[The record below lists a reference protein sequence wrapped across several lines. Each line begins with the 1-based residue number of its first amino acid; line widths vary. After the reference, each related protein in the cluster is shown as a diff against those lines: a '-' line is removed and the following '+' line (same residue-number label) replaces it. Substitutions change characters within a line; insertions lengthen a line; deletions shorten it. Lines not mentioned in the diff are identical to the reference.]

1 MYRIKRILSIL
12 LATLFVLSLKAQT
25 TQETA
30 KQILD
35 NAIAVFRANGG
46 VKINFT
52 VKMFSKNKSAKE
64 IQGVI
69 QLKGEKFLLKTNDA
83 VTWFDGKTQ
92 WSYWIENGEVNITTP
107 AAEELQSINPYALLS
122 LYRNGFE
129 YKQGA
134 TVQFQGKP
142 VYELILKA
150 IAKSEQNTSN
160 IRLYIAKK
168 SYQPVCMIMEQREGN
183 RSEIT
188 VLNYQNRQKY
198 DDTLFIFDKKNY
210 PGVEII
216 DLR

>member
-1 MYRIKRILSIL
+1 MKRLLYIL
-12 LATLFVLSLKAQT
+12 LTTLFVLSLKAQT

-35 NAIAVFRANGG
+35 NTAAAFRTNGG
-46 VKINFT
+46 IKINFT
-52 VKMFSKNKSAKE
+52 VRIVSKNPSSRE
-64 IQGVI
+64 IQGAI

-107 AAEELQSINPYALLS
+107 TAEELQSINPYTLLS

-129 YKQGA
+129 YKQG
-134 TVQFQGKP
+134 TRVQFQGKP
-142 VYELILKA
+142 VYEIILKA
-150 IAKSEQNTSN
+150 VAKSEHDVSN
-160 IRLYIAKK
+160 IRLYIAKE
-168 SYQPVCMIMEQREGN
+168 SYQPVYMLTEQREGN
-183 RSEIT
+183 WSEIT
-188 VLNYQNRQKY
+188 VTSYQNRQKY
-198 DDTLFIFDKKNY
+198 EDTLFTFDKKNY

>member
-1 MYRIKRILSIL
+1 MKGILSIL
-12 LATLFVLSLKAQT
+12 LTVLFVLSLKAQT
-25 TQETA
+25 TPETT

-35 NAIAVFRANGG
+35 NAIAAFRANEG

-52 VKMFSKNKSAKE
+52 VKMFTKNSSPSN
-64 IQGVI
+64 IQGTI
-69 QLKGEKFLLKTNDA
+69 QLKGEKFLLKTGDA

-92 WSYWIENGEVNITTP
+92 WSYWIKNDEVNITIPT
-107 AAEELQSINPYALLS
+107 AEELQSINPYALLS

-129 YKQGA
+129 YRQGTTA
-134 TVQFQGKP
+134 QFQGKP
-142 VYELILKA
+142 VYEIILTA
-150 IAKSEQNTSN
+150 IAKSEQEISN

-168 SYQPVCMIMEQREGN
+168 SYQPVCMVMEQREGN
-183 RSEIT
+183 RSEIIVT
-188 VLNYQNRQKY
+188 NYQNRQKY

>member
-1 MYRIKRILSIL
+1 MCIL
-12 LATLFVLSLKAQT
+12 LTTLFVLSLKTET
-25 TQETA
+25 TQETT

-35 NAIAVFRANGG
+35 NAVAAFRANGG

-52 VKMFSKNKSAKE
+52 VKMFSKNQSSKE
-64 IQGVI
+64 IQGAI

-83 VTWFDGKTQ
+83 ITWFDGKTQ

-107 AAEELQSINPYALLS
+107 TAEELQSINPYTLLPF
-122 LYRNGFE
+122 YRNGFE
-129 YKQGA
+129 YKQGT

-142 VYELILKA
+142 VYEVILKA
-150 IAKSEQNTSN
+150 VAKSEQNISN
-160 IRLYIAKK
+160 IRLYIAKE
-168 SYQPVCMIMEQREGN
+168 SYQPVYMIMEQREGN

-188 VLNYQNRQKY
+188 VTNYQNRQKY
-198 DDTLFIFDKKNY
+198 NDTLFAFDKKNY

>member
-1 MYRIKRILSIL
+1 MKRILCIL
-12 LATLFVLSLKAQT
+12 LTTLFVLSLKAQT

-35 NAIAVFRANGG
+35 NTVAAFRANGG
-46 VKINFT
+46 VKIHFT
-52 VKMFSKNKSAKE
+52 VKMFGKNPTSRE
-64 IQGVI
+64 IQGAI

-107 AAEELQSINPYALLS
+107 AAEELQSINPYTLLS
-122 LYRNGFE
+122 FYRNGFE
-129 YKQGA
+129 YKQGT

-142 VYELILKA
+142 VYEILLKA
-150 IAKSEQNTSN
+150 VAKSEQNISN
-160 IRLYIAKK
+160 IRLYIAKE
-168 SYQPVCMIMEQREGN
+168 SYQPVHIVMEQQEGN

-188 VLNYQNRQKY
+188 VTNYQNRQKY
-198 DDTLFIFDKKNY
+198 DDTLFTFDKKNY